1 MAAHTALRGIARP
14 STLSVAPSIPRLVSA
29 ASISSSTAR
38 CHDPRGPLGLYVLL
52 RNGPEYKPS
61 HLLVRAASGV
71 TKEEVLNFKPAP
83 RLEQIGDIHSKQMD
97 DRNHH
102 FG

>member
-71 TKEEVLNFKPAP
+71 VLGMSETALGPRGRKPLGSSGPEAARP
-83 RLEQIGDIHSKQMD
+83 LNYS
-97 DRNHH
+97 
-102 FG
+102 